1 MSEKWCLSYPTIPFI
16 TIVTQELYTDTETS
30 HSQWSSMPFMAV
42 WNFALHPGSN
52 QAVQIAFGGHVPSAS
67 FSQEQCPW
75 VSLLFMKLSVF
86 ESSYQ
91 LSFGLSQYLNSFIAI
106 SPDWNDKVLVRTFLG
121 EAVHFVGNPW
131 RENTCSICGET
142 EFFELNV
149 CLPLLLYSY
158 IKTPIPMWWHLRVWL
173 LESNGERREEHSW

>member
-1 MSEKWCLSYPTIPFI
+1 
-16 TIVTQELYTDTETS
+16 
-30 HSQWSSMPFMAV
+30 
-42 WNFALHPGSN
+42 
-52 QAVQIAFGGHVPSAS
+52 
-67 FSQEQCPW
+67 
-75 VSLLFMKLSVF
+75 MKLSVF

-158 IKTPIPMWWHLRVWL
+158 IKTPIPM
-173 LESNGERREEHSW
+173 